1 MVKRCATKKVN
12 CRGAAAALCSESA
25 SKQPRQIRPTSSE
38 VDLVAAASQEDSRV
52 STQASSELQQI
63 TLHPDVLSELT
74 VSFSNAIINSLKA
87 GTSGVQNAQFA
98 PVVTPQSVNESAVQ
112 GSVTG
117 ALNVLSGEAC
127 IDIHLD
133 KPGALFN
140 LVSIPVGVKVS
151 AKIKQKILAHE
162 YIDFGILLHST
173 PEEQSYQLALSSN
186 LGNNISTLSLE
197 PKNKPRRI
205 NSIEQW
211 TLAFQVFVGVY
222 TSKFQTSAP
231 ALMKYGEIVRDL
243 ASRGG
248 GWCYYNKN
256 FRYLMQ
262 EHYSTLAWD
271 AVHWQLWLRAQ
282 HSPINKSQMQGN
294 STSAVRNQTVAQSFP
309 KGFCWRYHKGQF
321 CGGWAFKHECFKC
334 GAKHVASKCSFR
346 SHAAKP
352 APLPSASGSQST
364 NPSKGK

>member
-1 MVKRCATKKVN
+1 MSN
-12 CRGAAAALCSESA
+12 C
-25 SKQPRQIRPTSSE
+25 E
-38 VDLVAAASQEDSRV
+38 V
-52 STQASSELQQI
+52 
-63 TLHPDVLSELT
+63 
-74 VSFSNAIINSLKA
+74 
-87 GTSGVQNAQFA
+87 
-98 PVVTPQSVNESAVQ
+98 ESAVQ

-127 IDIHLD
+127 IDTHLD

-140 LVSIPVGVKVS
+140 SVSTPVGAKVS
-151 AKIKQKILAHE
+151 AKIKQKILVHE

-197 PKNKPRRI
+197 PKNKPRCI

-248 GWCYYNKN
+248 GWRCYDEN

-262 EHYSTLAWD
+262 EHHSTLAWD
-271 AVHWQLWLRAQ
+271 AVQWELWL
-282 HSPINKSQMQGN
+282 
-294 STSAVRNQTVAQSFP
+294 
-309 KGFCWRYHKGQF
+309 
-321 CGGWAFKHECFKC
+321 
-334 GAKHVASKCSFR
+334 
-346 SHAAKP
+346 P
-352 APLPSASGSQST
+352 A
-364 NPSKGK
+364 